1 MESYTKYKTK
11 RKIATFI
18 DSENVNKLEVIPELL
33 KYLDH
38 EGFIPSP
45 KKIIVSKITQP
56 EEYTRLIKEYCLE
69 LVVSYKRIKKGK
81 AKKTKEVNHNN
92 ADFRYYIE
100 VLDCFYKENDI
111 DAFCIVTSDDDYT
124 ELILKLKNEGKF
136 LIGVGNKDNTS
147 PKFRALFDE
156 FLLVEDLLVQNK
168 VISQNEETTKAES
181 TSMKINEEENVNK
194 EKVHSEQKADNYRKY
209 VYTETDKDYYENVG
223 FKNRIYKMT
232 MTPVKELNI
241 AGKKETVNA
250 FLEIYNVKLSELN
263 KNKLF
268 KYDLDNTD
276 DLANI
281 SYEIIQKFGSR
292 SMDLM
297 GNEKLTS
304 DIIENL
310 SKKGYD
316 GMVDVND
323 IYVYNGNGKNPLILF
338 NPKDSIDI
346 TDISKR

>member
-1 MESYTKYKTK
+1 MIEFK
-11 RKIATFI
+11 
-18 DSENVNKLEVIPELL
+18 
-33 KYLDH
+33 
-38 EGFIPSP
+38 
-45 KKIIVSKITQP
+45 
-56 EEYTRLIKEYCLE
+56 EE
-69 LVVSYKRIKKGK
+69 
-81 AKKTKEVNHNN
+81 
-92 ADFRYYIE
+92 
-100 VLDCFYKENDI
+100 
-111 DAFCIVTSDDDYT
+111 
-124 ELILKLKNEGKF
+124 
-136 LIGVGNKDNTS
+136 
-147 PKFRALFDE
+147 
-156 FLLVEDLLVQNK
+156 
-168 VISQNEETTKAES
+168 
-181 TSMKINEEENVNK
+181 
-194 EKVHSEQKADNYRKY
+194 KADNYRKY

-281 SYEIIQKFGSR
+281 SYEIIQKFRSR

>member
-1 MESYTKYKTK
+1 MWTYNYTNELYHHGVKGQKWGVRRYQNSDGTLTVAGRKHYSRTTVLDSDKYDYK
-11 RKIATFI
+11 
-18 DSENVNKLEVIPELL
+18 NVGDI
-33 KYLDH
+33 
-38 EGFIPSP
+38 
-45 KKIIVSKITQP
+45 Q
-56 EEYTRLIKEYCLE
+56 
-69 LVVSYKRIKKGK
+69 IKKNSNLYRL
-81 AKKTKEVNHNN
+81 TKS
-92 ADFRYYIE
+92 
-100 VLDCFYKENDI
+100 KE
-111 DAFCIVTSDDDYT
+111 
-124 ELILKLKNEGKF
+124 
-136 LIGVGNKDNTS
+136 
-147 PKFRALFDE
+147 
-156 FLLVEDLLVQNK
+156 
-168 VISQNEETTKAES
+168 
-181 TSMKINEEENVNK
+181 
-194 EKVHSEQKADNYRKY
+194 KADNYRKY

-241 AGKKETVNA
+241 AGKKETVSA

-304 DIIENL
+304 DIIEKL

>member
-33 KYLDH
+33 KYLDN

-81 AKKTKEVNHNN
+81 AKKTKEANHNN

-168 VISQNEETTKAES
+168 VISQNEETTKTEA
-181 TSMKINEEENVNK
+181 TSMKISEEENVNK
-194 EKVHSEQKADNYRKY
+194 EKVHSEQKADDSSSQTN
-209 VYTETDKDYYENVG
+209 EN
-223 FKNRIYKMT
+223 K
-232 MTPVKELNI
+232 
-241 AGKKETVNA
+241 
-250 FLEIYNVKLSELN
+250 S
-263 KNKLF
+263 KNKLKSNKTKTSSNQKQKENETKNSEVISKKEQQNLDKKALMDEF
-268 KYDLDNTD
+268 LTLAKVYIDTLKPGKY
-276 DLANI
+276 
-281 SYEIIQKFGSR
+281 
-292 SMDLM
+292 
-297 GNEKLTS
+297 
-304 DIIENL
+304 NL
-310 SKKGYD
+310 SNITSHIKKE
-316 GMVDVND
+316 
-323 IYVYNGNGKNPLILF
+323 NPNRFKMRVTFEKYKSLGLEVLIDDEDRC
-338 NPKDSIDI
+338 NAYIIIK
-346 TDISKR
+346 